1 MKYLIIDKRQRV
13 EVTTMG
19 EIPTGSAR
27 LIEELKKKSIP
38 YDFAYNDQLEFLFHN
53 GSTIIKANGHDIK
66 DYTHVIFRGHSLEGE
81 RKYQYKRFIIDYIDQ
96 HNASNPEKKV
106 IIQNSKA
113 IKNLPYYNKIA
124 FAALCSKFNLPYFDT
139 YYRTDGEYLKPR
151 EMLNNYPLIIKEYAG
166 ENRLQLIEGKEKIK
180 KNVYKLNNDQD
191 FNQEYL
197 KDQDLKNY
205 FIQEFSDTGEDYRI
219 FVKLGKVIAG
229 WKRKAV
235 NGFMTV
241 NGKNSIYEMYNE
253 PNEEIK
259 AIAEKTAKVL
269 EADFMAVDFMYI
281 HNKPQIQEISLHPG
295 YKAYETKIE
304 GTPVNIAEAII
315 TAFPD

>member
-1 MKYLIIDKRQRV
+1 
-13 EVTTMG
+13 
-19 EIPTGSAR
+19 
-27 LIEELKKKSIP
+27 
-38 YDFAYNDQLEFLFHN
+38 
-53 GSTIIKANGHDIK
+53 
-66 DYTHVIFRGHSLEGE
+66 
-81 RKYQYKRFIIDYIDQ
+81 
-96 HNASNPEKKV
+96 
-106 IIQNSKA
+106 
-113 IKNLPYYNKIA
+113 
-124 FAALCSKFNLPYFDT
+124 
-139 YYRTDGEYLKPR
+139 
-151 EMLNNYPLIIKEYAG
+151 MLNNYPLIIKEYAG